1 TVKSLTVNKKGNR
14 IELSITNCD
23 KIENEMDDEVATSDV
38 RFLRTPNG
46 YSMELTSAEAGGA
59 ELQIY
64 DVMGRLVKHYPI
76 TYFEGVNNFELPSPG
91 IGIFLVSIRSQSWV
105 HTEKLLF

>member
-1 TVKSLTVNKKGNR
+1 
-14 IELSITNCD
+14 
-23 KIENEMDDEVATSDV
+23 MDDEVATSDI
-38 RFLRTPNG
+38 RFLRTPTG
-46 YSMELTSAEAGGA
+46 YSMELTSAQAGGA

-76 TYFEGVNNFELPSPG
+76 TYFEGVNNFEIPSPG
-91 IGIFLVSIRSQSWV
+91 RGIFLVSIRSQSLV